1 MSSLKTMAT
10 KCSVPKSNAVASL
23 MKTKILLTGSGGMVG
38 RNILEHPAIGDF
50 EILAPRSNELNLL
63 DFNAV
68 QAYLNQHQPNMV
80 IHAAGK
86 VGGIQANMRDPVS
99 FLMENIDMG
108 RNVVLGARHA
118 GIKRLINLGSS
129 CMYPRNHSEPL
140 REELVLQGELE
151 PTNEGYALAKIVT
164 ARLCDYIVREDASFQ
179 YKTLIPC
186 NLYGRYDKFDPA
198 HSHLLPAIIHKVH
211 LAKQTIQQTVE
222 IWGDGSA
229 RREFMYAGD
238 LADAVV
244 TAVNKFDS
252 LPTYMNVGLGHDF
265 TINEYYQAAADVMGY
280 TGSFVHDMTKPVGM
294 ARKLVSVERQLDWGW
309 NAKSNLRTGI
319 EKTYEFYLKEYL
331 Q

>member
-1 MSSLKTMAT
+1 
-10 KCSVPKSNAVASL
+10 
-23 MKTKILLTGSGGMVG
+23 MKTKILLTGAGGMVG
-38 RNILEHPAIGDF
+38 RNILEHPAIGEF
-50 EILAPRSNELNLL
+50 EMLAPRSSELNLL

-68 QAYLNQHQPNMV
+68 QAYLNQHQPDMV

-86 VGGIQANMRDPVS
+86 VGGIQANMREPVS
-99 FLMENIDMG
+99 FLMENLDMG
-108 RNVVLGARHA
+108 RNVVWGARQA

-186 NLYGRYDKFDPA
+186 NIYGRYDKFDPS

-211 LAKQTIQQTVE
+211 LANQTGQQAVE
-222 IWGDGSA
+222 IWGDGNA
-229 RREFMYAGD
+229 RREFMYVGD

-244 TAVNKFDS
+244 TAVNKFES

-265 TINEYYQAAADVMGY
+265 TINEYYQAAADVMSY
-280 TGSFVHDMTKPVGM
+280 TGRFVHDLTKPVGM
-294 ARKLVSVERQLDWGW
+294 ARKLVSVERQQDWGW
-309 NAKSNLRTGI
+309 NAKSDLRTGV
-319 EKTYEFYLKEYL
+319 EKTYAFYLKEYL